1 MWGKKTLVL
10 ILIWKYWYEFM
21 VSFLSKTSK
30 QKKKKKKVCVLGRWV
45 AGDSQALVV
54 HRKNEHGSTIAFKIP
69 TVVSKHQFPPN
80 WKRTGIIHFQKELI
94 PSLWLKKKVHKV
106 WNVFLPEIN
115 KTIKDSW
122 GCKAQEPMWRGSHG
136 QSETVW
142 TLIRVTILHEFIL
155 LKKSSKTSL
164 VTIFGRCQKTNYW
177 EKLTKVNKNQIYPA
191 LPFIKYTSG

>member
-1 MWGKKTLVL
+1 MWGEKNPGPDLDLEVL
-10 ILIWKYWYEFM
+10 IWIYGVFSLQNIKA
-21 VSFLSKTSK
+21 
-30 QKKKKKKVCVLGRWV
+30 KKKNVCVLGLWV
-45 AGDSQALVV
+45 AVDSQALVV
-54 HRKNEHGSTIAFKIP
+54 HHKNEHGSTIAFKIP

-94 PSLWLKKKVHKV
+94 PSLWLKKNVHKV

-122 GCKAQEPMWRGSHG
+122 GCRAQEPMWRGSHG

-142 TLIRVTILHEFIL
+142 TLISVTILHEFIL

-177 EKLTKVNKNQIYPA
+177 EKLTNK
-191 LPFIKYTSG
+191 G